1 MLRDLRFALR
11 QLLKHWGFTAIAVL
25 TLALAIGATTAV
37 ISLVNALLIRPLP
50 YREPQQL
57 VLLLQHFK
65 SQNLERIPV
74 SPAEFVDY
82 ETRAHS
88 FEKLGAFGYTN
99 FNLAGEDRPE
109 RIAGATVAAGM
120 LPLLGVSPI
129 KGRLFEAEECKL
141 GRDNVV
147 IISARLWQRRFNSD
161 PQIIGTKLLLN
172 GKSFTVVGV
181 MPAGFDFPLQL
192 FNLGNGGQ
200 FHERAEIWKPLAFTD
215 EEMKARGSRGYFI
228 IGRLAARTPV
238 GQAQA
243 EIETINA
250 QMRREHPDYYSQD
263 NSFGGDVF
271 PLQQLA
277 VVGIRSALLILLVA
291 VFLVLLI
298 ACANLTTML
307 LARAAARERE
317 MAIRVA
323 LGAGPLRLFK
333 QLLTESVLL
342 ALVGG
347 AGGVLLALWG
357 VESLK
362 AIGAQTVPRLREV
375 NVDLNVLGVTLAIA
389 VGTGI
394 IFGLVPALASA
405 RPELTEALKEGGRSS
420 TQGARRNRL
429 RNGLVIA
436 EVALALVLLSGA
448 GLLIKSFARL
458 QNVNPGFNPRKALTF
473 EISLPKLQYPDD
485 ASIVRFNQEAQRRI
499 ATLSGV
505 PSAGFSTILPLAGT
519 NSDWSFAIEGRP
531 SGDKSPTPDEEK
543 RQVSPDYFRALET
556 PLIKGR
562 FFTDA
567 DNADAPRVIIVNQ
580 AFAKKFWPNDDV
592 LGKRITF
599 DDDPKKNPKWI
610 TVVGVVGD
618 IHHFGLDIE
627 PKPEMYVPFAQT
639 PYFTTIY
646 VVRSNQDPRSL
657 LPAIRREIQAIDSAI
672 PLANIRAF
680 GDVIADSVAPRR
692 LSVVLLGVF
701 AGVAVL
707 LASVGIYGV
716 MSFLVVQRTQ
726 EIGVRMALGA
736 QRSDVLKLILGRSL
750 KLISAGAAIGLVV
763 ALMSTSMLQALL
775 YNVSAFDTPT
785 FVLVTILLAA
795 VALAASYLP
804 AMRATKADPMAA
816 LHAE

>member
-1 MLRDLRFALR
+1 MLKDIRFASR
-11 QLLKHWGFTAIAVL
+11 QLVKQPAFTSIAVV
-25 TLALAIGATTAV
+25 TIALAIGATTAV
-37 ISLVNALLIRPLP
+37 LSLVNGLMVRPLS

-74 SPAEFVDY
+74 SPPEFKDY
-82 ETRAHS
+82 EARAHS
-88 FEKLGAFGYTN
+88 FEKLGAFRYTN

-109 RIAGATVAAGM
+109 RISGATVTADV

-129 KGRLFEAEECKL
+129 RGRFFQPEECSL
-141 GRDNVV
+141 GRDDVV

-172 GKSFTVVGV
+172 GKNFTVVGV
-181 MPAGFDFPLQL
+181 MAASFDFPLQL

-200 FHERAEIWKPLAFTD
+200 FGGRADIWKPLAFTE
-215 EEMKARGSRGYFI
+215 EEMKKRGSRSYAM
-228 IGRLAARTPV
+228 IGRLAPGTSLA
-238 GQAQA
+238 QAQA
-243 EIETINA
+243 EIESINA
-250 QMRREHPDYYSQD
+250 QMRREHPDNYMQD
-263 NSFGGDVF
+263 NSFGGDVLS
-271 PLQQLA
+271 LQDLA
-277 VVGIRSALLILLVA
+277 VSGMRPALLILLGA

-317 MAIRVA
+317 IAIRVA
-323 LGAGPLRLFK
+323 LGAGRLRLLK
-333 QLLTESVLL
+333 QVFTESVLL
-342 ALVGG
+342 ALIGG
-347 AGGVLLALWG
+347 VAGVLLALWG

-362 AIGAQTVPRLREV
+362 AVGAQTVPRLREV
-375 NVDLNVLGVTLAIA
+375 NIDLVVLGVTLAIC

-394 IFGLVPALASA
+394 IFGLVPGLASS

-420 TQGARRNRL
+420 TVGTRRNRL

-458 QNVNPGFNPRKALTF
+458 QNVNPGFNPRNALTF
-473 EISLPKLQYPDD
+473 EVSLPKIQYPDD
-485 ASIVRFNQEAQRRI
+485 ASVVRFNNEAQRRI
-499 ATLSGV
+499 AALPGV
-505 PSAGFSTILPLAGT
+505 QAAGFSTILPLAGT

-531 SGDKSPTPDEEK
+531 SDNNSPSPDEEK
-543 RQVSPDYFRALET
+543 RQVSPDYFRAIET

-562 FFTDA
+562 FFSDA
-567 DNADAPRVIIVNQ
+567 DSADAPLVIIVNQ
-580 AFAKKFWPNDDV
+580 TFAKKFWPKGDA

-599 DDDPKKNPKWI
+599 DDPKKNPKWI
-610 TVVGVVGD
+610 TIVGIVGD
-618 IHHFGLDIE
+618 IRHFGLDID
-627 PKPEMYVPFAQT
+627 PKPEMYVPFSQSA
-639 PYFTTIY
+639 YSTTIC
-646 VVRSNQDPRSL
+646 VVRSNQDARTL
-657 LPAIRREIQAIDSAI
+657 LAAIRREIQAIDSAV
-672 PLANIRAF
+672 PLANVRSF
-680 GDVIADSVAPRR
+680 ETVIAESVAPRR

-716 MSFLVVQRTQ
+716 MSFLVVQRTH

-736 QRSDVLKLILGRSL
+736 QRSDVLKLVLFRSL
-750 KLISAGAAIGLVV
+750 KLISVGTIIGLIV
-763 ALMSTSMLQALL
+763 ALMSTHTLRALL
-775 YNVSAFDTPT
+775 YSVSAFDAMT
-785 FVLVTILLAA
+785 FVLVTILLGA

-804 AMRATKADPMAA
+804 AIRATKADPMVV
-816 LHAE
+816 LGHNT